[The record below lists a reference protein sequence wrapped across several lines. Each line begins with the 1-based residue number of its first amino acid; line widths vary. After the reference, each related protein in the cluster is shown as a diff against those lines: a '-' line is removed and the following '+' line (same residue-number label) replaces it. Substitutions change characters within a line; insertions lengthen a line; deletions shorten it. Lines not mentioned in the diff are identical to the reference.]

1 MKQFIFPVL
10 IILIAFALTNKTTF
24 AQGYPNPG
32 IENSIPKEAQITGVI
47 TDGTSNQTI
56 PYASVAVYKSK
67 DSTLVTGV
75 LSKDDGTFNAE
86 KLPYGKYFLV
96 VTFVGYKK
104 HMVSDILMTP
114 TKKIAA
120 LGAVKVNTTSTVL
133 KTVEVVGNVAP
144 VSYQIDKKV
153 INIAQSITAAGG
165 TLAEALQSA
174 PSVKTDIEGNIT
186 LRGSSNFTVL
196 IDGRPSPIAGNEALQ
211 QIPANLVQ
219 NVEIITNPGAK
230 YEAEGNAGIVN
241 VVMKKQKIQG
251 SSGIFNLTGGTGNKS
266 TVNASLNYKIT
277 KFNFTLGGDYTDNHS
292 QFKNFTNS
300 RSVLGTS
307 PSWIKNQE
315 VNGTGDMHR
324 TGKGLN
330 LGIDY
335 TINDKNSITF
345 TGSIGRRS
353 FGRSISSFYH
363 DTYNLGENT
372 PTTVYFLDS
381 STPEFVKN
389 YQSLNLDYV
398 LKLDNNGQKITASA
412 YFNGGPNKNNGALHV
427 DTTNANGLSLNKELL
442 EQNSLQKSQENDLR
456 TKADYE
462 IPIGKTGKFGAG
474 YQGRYVNNE
483 GEYHL
488 QNYIGTSWIEDNSQQ
503 DKLNFK
509 DQFHAGYVTLSNSMS
524 LFNYQLGLR
533 TEYEDRIL
541 NQQIQ
546 KKSYKVNRI
555 DLFPTVHLTKQL
567 PQKFQLQASYT
578 RRTNRPQ
585 QWNINPFVVHIDPQ
599 SIRQGNP
606 GLLPEFSNSF
616 ELNIEKKLSEAS
628 MLSFEGFMRQTD
640 NLIEQVSK
648 FDQPI
653 QITTNTFD
661 NIDHDRSVGAEFMAN
676 LELYKWFSVNSS
688 VSLYNYQL
696 FGSTLTPGISTST
709 NSWDL
714 HINPT
719 LRMGKKTTIQLMYM
733 YNAPSI
739 TSQGT
744 RSGYYF
750 TSLGIKQSIL
760 KNKGTLSL
768 QARNLIGNMS
778 MNSTTQSP
786 NQYRTGRFEHE
797 LKTVMLTFSYRINNY
812 RTKQSGRGSDDS
824 GGGSREQDIEG
835 GGF

>member
-585 QWNINPFVVHIDPQ
+585 QWNINP
-599 SIRQGNP
+599 
-606 GLLPEFSNSF
+606 
-616 ELNIEKKLSEAS
+616 
-628 MLSFEGFMRQTD
+628 
-640 NLIEQVSK
+640 
-648 FDQPI
+648 
-653 QITTNTFD
+653 
-661 NIDHDRSVGAEFMAN
+661 
-676 LELYKWFSVNSS
+676 
-688 VSLYNYQL
+688 
-696 FGSTLTPGISTST
+696 
-709 NSWDL
+709 
-714 HINPT
+714 
-719 LRMGKKTTIQLMYM
+719 
-733 YNAPSI
+733 
-739 TSQGT
+739 
-744 RSGYYF
+744 
-750 TSLGIKQSIL
+750 
-760 KNKGTLSL
+760 
-768 QARNLIGNMS
+768 
-778 MNSTTQSP
+778 
-786 NQYRTGRFEHE
+786 
-797 LKTVMLTFSYRINNY
+797 
-812 RTKQSGRGSDDS
+812 
-824 GGGSREQDIEG
+824 
-835 GGF
+835 